1 MRLDAEFGRH
11 RGTRNHGD
19 EADGRQLRALCRR
32 EDGEDG
38 LFPLVPP
45 LTRRLEVDLFRARIR
60 QLGRPQVTIS
70 HEDHQRIVACDLS
83 SRH

>member
-1 MRLDAEFGRH
+1 MTDPGLIVLIG
-11 RGTRNHGD
+11 
-19 EADGRQLRALCRR
+19 LALVMIVTAVSTKLPRR
-32 EDGEDG
+32 VS
-38 LFPLVPP
+38 LP
-45 LTRRLEVDLFRARIR
+45 AHIR